1 MSHWLREQL
10 TLTLPLAM
18 QALQAAL
25 DAATEQQV
33 KVSLAIVDGCG
44 LPIHTAHMDG
54 APRPA
59 HAIALRKALTA
70 AGFGIATAD
79 WEQRLERCSEAV
91 RNGFPLQPGMALFGG
106 GEPLR
111 HAGQVIGAIGVSG
124 ASEAIDTLCAKAAA
138 NHVTTLLQA

>member
-1 MSHWLREQL
+1 MSHWLREKL

-25 DAATEQQV
+25 DTATQQQV
-33 KVSLAIVDGCG
+33 RVSLAIVDGGG

-54 APRPA
+54 APLPA

-70 AGFGIATAD
+70 ASFGIATAD
-79 WEQRLERCSEAV
+79 WGQRLEHCSEAV
-91 RNGFPLQPGMALFGG
+91 RNGLPLQPGMALFGG
-106 GEPLR
+106 GEPLL

-138 NHVTTLLQA
+138 HHVAALLQA